1 MCVALTVSAAVAVAA
16 PGNGQF
22 PSAHAHEPC
31 CLPHSTP
38 PVQAIC
44 ILRPTQE
51 TLRTLSAHL
60 KAPKFAK
67 YYLNFTNVVNGDA
80 LRRLAQEDEVGVIAQ
95 VQEHYADYYAINP
108 DFFHLGV
115 RHSLSMCRP
124 RALHT
129 HHDDLSTA
137 QTQQGLLAMLLSFRV
152 KPQIRYL
159 ASSEVAGRVAL
170 GLANA
175 IAGERELFSSSKIT
189 GHTLLVRCNAV
200 RVRPLKM

>member
-1 MCVALTVSAAVAVAA
+1 MVRLDTHVGAPVGARCAV
-16 PGNGQF
+16 
-22 PSAHAHEPC
+22 
-31 CLPHSTP
+31 L
-38 PVQAIC
+38 VQAIC

-80 LRRLAQEDEVGVIAQ
+80 LRRLAQEDEAGVIAQ
-95 VQEHYADYYAINP
+95 VQEHYADYYAVNP

-189 GHTLLVRCNAV
+189 GQTLLVRHSAACAHLLV
-200 RVRPLKM
+200 GPLAAHV